1 MDVKLKAFLEA
12 TASFAYLARPDR
24 VASPKKVIKAY
35 HLTGA
40 ILEPDYLLLM
50 DAIEDRNRLSQVYD
64 SASFN
69 DIFGRF
75 GSYAALYE
83 RIGALLTES
92 QAS

>member
-1 MDVKLKAFLEA
+1 MDVKLKAFVEA

-24 VASPKKVIKAY
+24 VASPKKVIKAN

-50 DAIEDRNRLSQVYD
+50 DAIEDRNRLSHVYD
-64 SASFN
+64 SAAFTEIFN
-69 DIFGRF
+69 RMAT
-75 GSYAALYE
+75 YAALYE